1 MNNHKTDHQT
11 IAMKHI
17 IHISSQ
23 MSTTIIML
31 KYSLAFGVAAREERK
46 VPIFMNRSQFS
57 NVYVV
62 LDI

>member
-46 VPIFMNRSQFS
+46 VPIHELITIFKC
-57 NVYVV
+57 VV
-62 LDI
+62 LEI